1 MLRCVEP
8 IWTTRP
14 EAARKVRQ
22 RIRTVLRWCQAH
34 GFVQFNMAGE
44 VIDCALPPMPRV
56 QSHFGSLPYSEVAD
70 ALALV

>member
-1 MLRCVEP
+1 MAVDRITQSDVLRCVEP

-22 RIRTVLRWCQAH
+22 RIRTVLRWCHAH

-44 VIDCALPPMPRV
+44 RHRLRTWDWAP
-56 QSHFGSLPYSEVAD
+56 
-70 ALALV
+70 